1 MRLFWLRK
9 LILSQI
15 TEAQYIQGLTRSHFL
30 LSWKRRIEDLLL
42 SFLHLV
48 CLLAVE
54 ILVSE
59 ALRGQLSHLYILL
72 SDHHVCPHVCSEE
85 LRQHVVEDSDASCSS

>member
-1 MRLFWLRK
+1 MYYYWMDYSEVIWLRK
-9 LILSQI
+9 VILSQI
-15 TEAQYIQGLTRSHFL
+15 TEAQYIQGLIRSHFL

-59 ALRGQLSHLYILL
+59 ALWG
-72 SDHHVCPHVCSEE
+72 
-85 LRQHVVEDSDASCSS
+85 